1 MAQGNWNVF
10 GYNLPEFG
18 ITEKF
23 GGNTNSLQT
32 GYKANSGPVNNNL
45 SSLNSGN
52 VLGSSAPLPTR
63 TFQSSSVGSSSSSS
77 GGGNSNISSNGMSEA
92 DYQRELDRQRDK
104 TRDAIK
110 DRAGS
115 YLKDLDRLAGFLP
128 QYEQEDTQF
137 VNQNFDL
144 SLNNLTQAKEGSLN
158 KLDTSRGQVRERKA
172 QSIQDLQQDLR
183 NQMNA
188 TNMRLGAMGA
198 GNSSAAEV
206 MAPYA
211 YAKLG
216 TQARTQLQNQSNSQL
231 ADLDMKEQ
239 DVIVTYDTEKTKVE
253 QEKID
258 ALNNIKSYYRDRFL
272 QIENAKSQVRDS
284 EKASL
289 ENLQMSLLDDA
300 RNRLAQVQAYTLQR
314 NAELESWV
322 RNRTAQ
328 LQDMRIQLGEMGNY
342 DVQDLVRMS
351 MPGVQANVGGSQDY
365 QYNPLALMRKR
376 NEEQSYA

>member
-1 MAQGNWNVF
+1 MATGNWNVF

-32 GYKANSGPVNNNL
+32 GYKANSGPTNNNL
-45 SSLNSGN
+45 SSLNSGGN
-52 VLGSSAPLPTR
+52 SGSVLGSSAPSPIR
-63 TFQSSSVGSSSSSS
+63 TFQSSGGGSSS
-77 GGGNSNISSNGMSEA
+77 GGNTNISSNGMSES
-92 DYQRELDRQRDK
+92 DYQKELDRQRDK

-172 QSIQDLQQDLR
+172 QSIADLQQDLR

-198 GNSSAAEV
+198 GNSSAAEI

-239 DVIVTYDTEKTKVE
+239 DVIVTYDTEKTRVE

-328 LQDMRIQLGEMGNY
+328 LQDMRIQLGQMGDY
-342 DVQDLVRMS
+342 DVEDLVRMS
-351 MPGVQANVGGSQDY
+351 MPGVSANVGGSEDY